1 MASNTILKNRDI
13 VVVSQ
18 QPWDTAIG
26 STCKN
31 IALEF
36 SKNNRVLYVNNA
48 LDRRAWLKE
57 KHDPKVQKRIAV
69 IQGREKGLVA
79 IKEHM
84 WNLYPNC
91 IVESVNWIKI
101 RAVFDALNKRNNRLF
116 AQSIQAAIHELG
128 FKDVILFNDNDIF
141 RPFYL
146 KELLKPA
153 VSVYLFRDV
162 MLGVDY
168 WKFHGKDLEPAL
180 IAKSDICVTNTD
192 YIRDYC
198 RQFNPR
204 SNTVGQGCNLEM
216 FSIPEQKIAPDD
228 MQAIKGPIIGYV
240 GALVS
245 LRLDVRILE
254 YIAAQKPEW
263 SIVLVGPEDD
273 VFRNSSLHHTPNVYF
288 LGTKKPEEL
297 PGYINSFDV
306 CLNPQIVNE
315 TTIGNYPLKIDE
327 YLAMGKPIVAT
338 QTEGMKMFAASVYLA
353 ANKEEYV
360 PLIEQALKEDNAT
373 IAAQRR
379 EVAMSHSWTNMVGNI
394 YREIV
399 EFVDSHS

>member
-1 MASNTILKNRDI
+1 M
-13 VVVSQ
+13 
-18 QPWDTAIG
+18 
-26 STCKN
+26 
-31 IALEF
+31 
-36 SKNNRVLYVNNA
+36 NNA

-57 KHDPKVQKRIAV
+57 KADPKVQKRIAV
-69 IQGREKGLVA
+69 IQGREKGLVP
-79 IKEHM
+79 IKENM
-84 WNLYPNC
+84 WNLYPSC

-101 RAVFDALNKRNNRLF
+101 RSVFDALNKRNNRLF

-146 KELLKPA
+146 KELLKPS

-198 RQFNPR
+198 RQFNHR

-216 FSIPEQKIAPDD
+216 FSIPDNKIVPGD
-228 MQAIKGPIIGYV
+228 MHAINGPVIGYV

-254 YIAAQKPEW
+254 YIAAQRPEW

-273 VFRNSSLHHTPNVYF
+273 VFRNSNLHHTANVHF

-373 IAAQRR
+373 IAVKRR
-379 EVAMSHSWTNMVGNI
+379 EVAMSHSWTNMVGDI
-394 YREIV
+394 YGEIV
-399 EFVDSHS
+399 SFENSRSKLFIQQ

>member
-36 SKNNRVLYVNNA
+36 SKHNRVLYVNNA

-69 IQGREKGLVA
+69 IQGREKGLVPV
-79 IKEHM
+79 KENM
-84 WNLYPNC
+84 WNLYPSC

-153 VSVYLFRDV
+153 VSV
-162 MLGVDY
+162 
-168 WKFHGKDLEPAL
+168 
-180 IAKSDICVTNTD
+180 
-192 YIRDYC
+192 
-198 RQFNPR
+198 
-204 SNTVGQGCNLEM
+204 
-216 FSIPEQKIAPDD
+216 
-228 MQAIKGPIIGYV
+228 
-240 GALVS
+240 
-245 LRLDVRILE
+245 
-254 YIAAQKPEW
+254 
-263 SIVLVGPEDD
+263 
-273 VFRNSSLHHTPNVYF
+273 
-288 LGTKKPEEL
+288 
-297 PGYINSFDV
+297 
-306 CLNPQIVNE
+306 
-315 TTIGNYPLKIDE
+315 
-327 YLAMGKPIVAT
+327 
-338 QTEGMKMFAASVYLA
+338 
-353 ANKEEYV
+353 
-360 PLIEQALKEDNAT
+360 
-373 IAAQRR
+373 
-379 EVAMSHSWTNMVGNI
+379 
-394 YREIV
+394 
-399 EFVDSHS
+399 